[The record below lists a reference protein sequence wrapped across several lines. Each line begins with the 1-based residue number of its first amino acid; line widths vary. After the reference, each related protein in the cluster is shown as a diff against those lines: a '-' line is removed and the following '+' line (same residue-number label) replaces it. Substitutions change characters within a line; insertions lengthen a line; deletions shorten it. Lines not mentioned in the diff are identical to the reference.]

1 MPAGKLFTDLGP
13 YARIGIA
20 IAPFLV
26 AMLLRL
32 LFGKNR
38 LTGLLVTLTTMW
50 FTVNVLVAPYSIK
63 MQQEL
68 GRIFH

>member
-1 MPAGKLFTDLGP
+1 MPAGKLFVDLGP
-13 YARIGIA
+13 YARIGMA

-50 FTVNVLVAPYSIK
+50 FTVNVLVAPYSIQ

-68 GRIFH
+68 RRIFH

>member
-1 MPAGKLFTDLGP
+1 M
-13 YARIGIA
+13 A

-50 FTVNVLVAPYSIK
+50 FTVNVLVAPYSIQ

-68 GRIFH
+68 RRIFH